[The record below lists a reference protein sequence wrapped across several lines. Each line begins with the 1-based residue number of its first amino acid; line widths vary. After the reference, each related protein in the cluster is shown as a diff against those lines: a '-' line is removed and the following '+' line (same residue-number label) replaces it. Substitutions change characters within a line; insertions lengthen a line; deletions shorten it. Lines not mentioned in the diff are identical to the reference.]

1 MNKKPGRK
9 PGFVVSDESKLQAR
23 NSNPYKVRVKTALG
37 EFLGYEDAAT
47 AHGITPSLIKHRCQ
61 KGAHQ
66 REIGKLRD
74 IESNRGKQPFD
85 CREYFSYTYKKIIR
99 PVKTPHGEF
108 LSVTAAAKF
117 EGVTSAAICHK
128 LKRSNTEYF
137 YLGE

>member
-74 IESNRGKQPFD
+74 IESNRGKQHLIAVNTFH
-85 CREYFSYTYKKIIR
+85 THIR
-99 PVKTPHGEF
+99 KSSDQLRP
-108 LSVTAAAKF
+108 
-117 EGVTSAAICHK
+117 
-128 LKRSNTEYF
+128 RTESF
-137 YLGE
+137 